1 MMLDEDPRKFNQATI
16 THKVNHL
23 YLHVAPN
30 KKKKKI
36 NIAYTKM
43 QEMSSFLFCFFKG
56 GGIKVSSTKENSP
69 WKEH

>member
-1 MMLDEDPRKFNQATI
+1 MLDEDPIKFNQATT

-23 YLHVAPN
+23 HLHVAP
-30 KKKKKI
+30 KKKKKSL
-36 NIAYTKM
+36 AYTKM

-69 WKEH
+69 SKEH